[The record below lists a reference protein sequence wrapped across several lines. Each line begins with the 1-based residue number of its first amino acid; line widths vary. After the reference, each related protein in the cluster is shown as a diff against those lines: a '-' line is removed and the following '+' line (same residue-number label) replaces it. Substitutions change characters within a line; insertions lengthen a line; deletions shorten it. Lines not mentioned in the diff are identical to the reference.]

1 MAPTCLTYHSF
12 LHVSLILSSA
22 VNFWSPR
29 YPHFLYSYICFTLC
43 LSLWWMQLLFCCCGD
58 LSQRWLNLHFIHL
71 QSRCHCSLLDV
82 QLIDLLS
89 AVEAQWNHRPFRLL
103 LSLAGAQS
111 IQHIQLL
118 SSSCL
123 LSGPL
128 SSVIR
133 VGVCDVR
140 LHPRLQ
146 RVLYRV
152 WCQ

>member
-1 MAPTCLTYHSF
+1 MLSYIFCNWCCLHSY
-12 LHVSLILSSA
+12 VSLILSSA
-22 VNFWSPR
+22 VNS
-29 YPHFLYSYICFTLC
+29 FLPLVYQFLHLFHA
-43 LSLWWMQLLFCCCGD
+43 LSFLWWMQLLFCCCSV
-58 LSQRWLNLHFIHL
+58 LSHRWLNPHLIHL
-71 QSRCHCSLLDV
+71 QRQCHCSALDM
-82 QLIDLLS
+82 QLIDLPS
-89 AVEAQWNHRPFRLL
+89 AVEAHWKQRLFIFYF
-103 LSLAGAQS
+103 SLPVLNQYN
-111 IQHIQLL
+111 IQLL
-118 SSSCL
+118 SSSRL